1 MVLDMGSEEFG
12 LEKSLDFEKLCVG
25 EVKEGVGSGC
35 QNLRSGISDIVERFE
50 MVCVSKDG

>member
-25 EVKEGVGSGC
+25 EVKEGIGGEC
-35 QNLRSGISDIVERFE
+35 QNLRSGISDIVERSE
-50 MVCVSKDG
+50 MSFASKDG